1 MQNSPWFCLCLLP
14 PQRESLRKTW
24 VQIRGEGEWKT
35 KASVLIAS
43 QEHWSK
49 PCTHENKLYSLDFS
63 VSKSHKLPFC
73 FFFFFF
79 KSVYILQLIGEKILI
94 HYFTTWIFLML
105 RNVIEILMRSQSALA
120 DSPLSLLLLYLKNKK
135 NNPIVSCCTIEANS
149 FIHSTI
155 AYCTPIMSR
164 HS

>member
-1 MQNSPWFCLCLLP
+1 MKTSCTPWISRFQNPINCL
-14 PQRESLRKTW
+14 
-24 VQIRGEGEWKT
+24 
-35 KASVLIAS
+35 SV
-43 QEHWSK
+43 
-49 PCTHENKLYSLDFS
+49 
-63 VSKSHKLPFC
+63 
-73 FFFFFF
+73 FFFFF

-149 FIHSTI
+149 FIHSFNNCLLHTYYVPAFI
-155 AYCTPIMSR
+155 IKENIQLVYVHKIYNLVGES
-164 HS
+164 